1 MAETG
6 LLVFQARPEQMDY
19 QARLEQSD
27 HQAHLVQMELMV
39 EMVCTALFTSFKVSI
54 LTKLSNHNATL
65 GPLSELP
72 F

>member
-6 LLVFQARPEQMDY
+6 LLVFQAHPEQMDH
-19 QARLEQSD
+19 QAR
-27 HQAHLVQMELMV
+27 LVQMELMV